1 MRMIPFIAGSE
12 MIMIWMVTK
21 IFSDDVVNYDKYNN
35 LMHPVFKGV
44 NSFLFFPK
52 ACQLVLYG
60 GSL

>member
-1 MRMIPFIAGSE
+1 